1 MSYGITLAGFVKK
14 PASVIRQEL
23 TGIYRTIYGDD
34 IQTSDGPIAQEIG
47 VFSEREALLWEL
59 CEAAYLARTRDGA
72 FGKPLDDVNSLIGVG
87 RLPATR
93 STVTLTLATTGAVN
107 TIVPASSQVRQAAN
121 DTLWETTAAATIPA
135 AVTVVNATCTTI
147 AYQSGNTVRYTFT
160 TTDLSAVVA
169 GDMLF
174 IADAAIA
181 GNNGLVP
188 ITAVNDG
195 SNYVDVTNLNRSD
208 DGGDESGLSI
218 AAVLT
223 DGYITVPGRAV
234 NTGANAAAFG
244 AIRHIN
250 TPLSGWDY
258 ARNME
263 TSQTG
268 RSQETDTDYRRRAA
282 ASTVSTDGGTL
293 AAIGNRIVAE
303 VTGVTAV
310 FARENRTSSTD
321 GNGLPP
327 HSINIT
333 VIGGADADIAAL
345 IYNAKPAGA
354 NTFGNTSATVTN
366 DYGDTETIFFSRI
379 TQVPI
384 YFDVTVTTT
393 AEYPVDG
400 DDQIKAAL
408 VEYGDVLTPGDD
420 VINPTAIGYIMV
432 NVPGITAI
440 TVLQGIS
447 DPPVSSANIAISGT
461 QSAVITTGNI
471 EVNS

>member
-23 TGIYRTIYGDD
+23 TGVYRTIYGDD

-59 CEAAYLARTRDGA
+59 AETVYLARTRDGA

-87 RLPATR
+87 RLPATQ

-107 TIVPASSQVRQAAN
+107 TNVSASSQVRQAAT

-135 AVTVVNATCTTI
+135 AATVVNATCTTI

-160 TTDLSAVVA
+160 ATDLSAVVP

-174 IADAAIA
+174 IAAAAIA
-181 GNNGLVP
+181 GNNGLFA
-188 ITAVNDG
+188 ITAVNNG
-195 SNYVDVTNLNRSD
+195 SDYVDVTNLNRSD
-208 DGGDESGLSI
+208 AAGDESGLSI
-218 AAVLT
+218 AAVMT
-223 DGYITVPGRAV
+223 DGHITVTARAV
-234 NTGANAAAFG
+234 STGANAAVFG
-244 AIRHIN
+244 AIRQIN
-250 TPLSGWDY
+250 TPVSGWDY
-258 ARNME
+258 ASNLE
-263 TSQTG
+263 TALTG
-268 RSQETDTDYRRRAA
+268 RAQETDTDYRRRAA

-293 AAIGNRIVAE
+293 DAIGNRLIAE
-303 VTGVTAV
+303 VTGVAAV
-310 FARENRTSSTD
+310 FARENRTSTTD

-327 HSINIT
+327 HSINVT
-333 VIGGADADIAAL
+333 VIGGADADIVSL

-354 NTFGNTSATVTN
+354 NTFGNTSAIVVN
-366 DYGDTETIFFSRI
+366 DYGDNETIFFSRI

-393 AEYPVDG
+393 AEYPADG

-408 VEYGDVLTPGDD
+408 VDYGSVLEPGDD
-420 VINPTAIGYIMV
+420 VINPTAIGYVMV

-440 TVLQGIS
+440 TILQGLS
-447 DPPVSSANIAISGT
+447 DPPVSSANLAISGT
-461 QSAVITTGNI
+461 QSASITVGNI
-471 EVNS
+471 VVTS